1 MEKLRECSSLFFSLW
16 YTKNRNP
23 EGLGMPMPWKYLRIS
38 RRLPCD
44 KSISAVYLLMM
55 AAVRFGP
62 LLYFLG

>member
-1 MEKLRECSSLFFSLW
+1 
-16 YTKNRNP
+16 
-23 EGLGMPMPWKYLRIS
+23 MPMPWKYLRIS

-62 LLYFLG
+62 LLYFFGIKNAAAILQRQNKLVTPNPEQNCCW